1 MAIRDKFMISK
12 LMNSVRLV
20 NDYLTE
26 YKFGD
31 AQMTSYSL
39 WMDNIC
45 DIFIE
50 LMKPIVYDLTP
61 ENADARWAAQATLW
75 ITIESGLSLLHPMM
89 PFVTEELWQRLPGRG
104 TLGADETET
113 IMIAPYPECVQE
125 FINEGAEESMG
136 ITMNIIRACRSLR
149 PSYNIGNKILTKFFV
164 KVASGAHEDA
174 ALAQTRDIMTLG
186 KAESVNVNMKQE
198 DIPQSVGLVIVDES
212 TTVQMDLTG
221 LVDYDAEIKKLEKSL
236 SKTLALQ
243 TNLEKKI
250 NAPGYEKAS
259 EDLKKNNSD
268 KLDGLKKK
276 SAEMDSAINFFKR
289 LAAFEKK

>member
-20 NDYLTE
+20 NDYFTE

-75 ITIESGLSLLHPMM
+75 ITIESGLRLLHPMM

-113 IMIAPYPECVQE
+113 IMIAPYPECVQ
-125 FINEGAEESMG
+125 
-136 ITMNIIRACRSLR
+136 
-149 PSYNIGNKILTKFFV
+149 
-164 KVASGAHEDA
+164 
-174 ALAQTRDIMTLG
+174 
-186 KAESVNVNMKQE
+186 
-198 DIPQSVGLVIVDES
+198 
-212 TTVQMDLTG
+212 
-221 LVDYDAEIKKLEKSL
+221 
-236 SKTLALQ
+236 
-243 TNLEKKI
+243 
-250 NAPGYEKAS
+250 
-259 EDLKKNNSD
+259 
-268 KLDGLKKK
+268 
-276 SAEMDSAINFFKR
+276 
-289 LAAFEKK
+289 